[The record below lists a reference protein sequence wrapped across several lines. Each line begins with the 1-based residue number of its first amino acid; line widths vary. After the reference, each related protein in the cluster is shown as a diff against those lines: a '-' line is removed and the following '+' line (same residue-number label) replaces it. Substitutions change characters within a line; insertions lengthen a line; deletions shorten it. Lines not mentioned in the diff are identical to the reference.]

1 MMLQQTRVETVIPYF
16 MRFVAQFPT
25 PADLADAPEEE
36 VLKAWEGLGYYRR
49 AKNLKR
55 AMEQVKR
62 RHHGKIPASYED
74 LIALPGV
81 GPYMAGA
88 ILSIAFN
95 LPFPAIDGN
104 VQRVFAR
111 LFALSQPSGSPVLQK
126 SVRQRVET
134 VLPPKAPGA
143 FNQALMDLGATLC
156 LPRDPACPVCPL
168 RESCAAFQEGQP
180 AAYPITTPRPH
191 LPEVPRIALLLRCAD
206 EIAVEQ
212 RPTPGLLAGLWQL
225 PSRDLQPS
233 QLPETAVTAWL
244 LEHEITPPTPPRYL
258 GRIRHTFTHLRWIM
272 EVFEVCPT
280 SFVQV
285 PGLRWVSL
293 DELRQLTLPK
303 AYHNALAL
311 AGLKL

>member
-1 MMLQQTRVETVIPYF
+1 MLQQTRVDTVIPYF
-16 MRFVAQFPT
+16 LRFVSRFST
-25 PADLADAPEEE
+25 PADLASAPEEE

-55 AMEQVKR
+55 AMEQVEQ
-62 RHHGKIPASYED
+62 RHNGEIPTSYEA

-95 LPFPAIDGN
+95 LRYPAIDGN

-111 LFALSQPSGSPVLQK
+111 LFALPQPSGSPALQK
-126 SVRQRVET
+126 SVHQLVEA
-134 VLPPKAPGA
+134 VLPSKAPGA

-156 LPRDPACPVCPL
+156 LPRDPVCSVCPL
-168 RESCAAFQEGQP
+168 RETCAAFQEGQP
-180 AAYPITTPRPH
+180 TAYPTTTPRPH
-191 LPEVPRIALLLRCAD
+191 LPEVPRIALLLRCAG

-212 RPTPGLLAGLWQL
+212 RPTAGLLGGLWQL

-233 QLPETAVTAWL
+233 QPPDKAVAAWL
-244 LEHEITPPTPPRYL
+244 LENEIASPKPPRYL
-258 GRIRHTFTHLRWIM
+258 GRIRHTFTHLRWVM

-280 SFVQV
+280 SFVQGQ
-285 PGLRWVSL
+285 GLHWVSP

-303 AYHNALAL
+303 AYHKALAL